1 MQIISHK
8 RHNIDKTNENYA
20 MFYCIICYTQ
30 KKKKSLKI
38 KYIFVK
44 IWWLNANGR
53 LAKHDKKIKIKAYNK

>member
-1 MQIISHK
+1 MLRYIAS
-8 RHNIDKTNENYA
+8 YA
-20 MFYCIICYTQ
+20 ST

-53 LAKHDKKIKIKAYNK
+53 LAKHNKKTKIKAYNK